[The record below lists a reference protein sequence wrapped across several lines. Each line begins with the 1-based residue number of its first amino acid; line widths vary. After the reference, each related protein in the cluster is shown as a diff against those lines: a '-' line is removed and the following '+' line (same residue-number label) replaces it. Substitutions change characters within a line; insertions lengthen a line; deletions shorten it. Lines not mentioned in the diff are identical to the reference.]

1 MKKILSVLLCAV
13 LLMTVFVPAANAYSG
28 SKNVLP
34 IISVEGRS
42 KTNPIY
48 ASSGEQIFPVAY
60 KDDAIIESVKECLP
74 SLGKALVTGDYEP
87 WAQKVY
93 ECIAPYYAGLI
104 FDENG
109 EMIDKGSRVVF
120 EYDENS
126 PARYNHNSL
135 DYRFQ
140 YDWRMDPMG
149 VADDLDVYIDCV
161 LKATG
166 QKKVSL
172 TGRCYG
178 ANIIAAYLYKY
189 GCEKIDTVVFYAQI
203 ATGSFMAEMTF
214 AGKFALDTAAVEAYL
229 RNGGK
234 SLTGDE
240 LIDTFL
246 CETVAYLN
254 SFGGLEI
261 PTDIAKL
268 IVDKLYPAVAPKIL
282 PATYATFPSMWSMIS
297 DDNYETAKS
306 VIFNGQ
312 EEKYAGLIE
321 KTDNYHYNVQ
331 VGLEDILN
339 ECRSKGMNVGVIT
352 KYNTPNPPIY
362 ENSIEN
368 GDNVVM
374 VSKASFGAVA
384 ADYGKVLSDD
394 YIASADPR
402 YISSD
407 AIVDAGTA
415 AFRDSSW
422 FIKDCPHSTFPKC
435 IDTLIRAICN
445 FDGQMTVNDDEE
457 YPQFLKYDAETK
469 TLSPLE
475 DKPDNAK
482 VGLIKNYFQKLSAF
496 LKAFFAVVKRL
507 LSK

>member
-1 MKKILSVLLCAV
+1 MKKITAVLLCAALFIAV
-13 LLMTVFVPAANAYSG
+13 CVPVVCAYSG
-28 SKNVLP
+28 SANVLP

-48 ASSGEQIFPVAY
+48 SSDGKQIFPVEY
-60 KDDAIIESVKECLP
+60 KDDAILESVKECLP
-74 SLGKALVTGDYEP
+74 SLGKALITGNYEP
-87 WAQKVY
+87 WAEKVY
-93 ECIAPYYAGLI
+93 ECIAPYYEGLI
-104 FDENG
+104 FDGNG

-120 EYDENS
+120 EYNES
-126 PARYNHNSL
+126 KPARYNHNSL

-149 VADDLDVYIDCV
+149 VADDLAKYIDCV
-161 LKATG
+161 LGATG

-234 SLTGDE
+234 SLTGDT

-246 CETVAYLN
+246 TETVAYLN
-254 SFGGLEI
+254 TFKGLDA
-261 PTDIAKL
+261 PADLAKL
-268 IVDKLYPAVAPKIL
+268 IVDKIYPAVAPKVL

-312 EEKYAGLIE
+312 RDKYAGLIE

-331 VGLEDILN
+331 VKLVDILN
-339 ECRSKGMNVGVIT
+339 ECRQKGMNVGVIT

-374 VSKASFGAVA
+374 VNKASFGATA
-384 ADYGKVLSDD
+384 ANYGEVLSSE
-394 YIASADPR
+394 YLAKADEK

-407 AIVDAGTA
+407 HIIDAGTA
-415 AFRDSSW
+415 AFKDYSW
-422 FIKDCPHSTFPKC
+422 FIKDNPHSSFPKC

-445 FDGQMTVNDDEE
+445 FDGQMTVNDNAE
-457 YPQFLKYDAETK
+457 YPQFMKYDAETK
-469 TLSPLE
+469 TISPLTDE
-475 DKPDNAK
+475 PANDREKPIKDHFNK
-482 VGLIKNYFQKLSAF
+482 LIAM
-496 LKAFFAVVKRL
+496 LKAFFALVKSL
-507 LSK
+507 FVK

>member
-1 MKKILSVLLCAV
+1 MRKIISVLLCAIM
-13 LLMTVFVPAANAYSG
+13 LFVVMIPSAGAYSG

-42 KTNPIY
+42 KTKPIY
-48 ASSGEQIFPVAY
+48 SGSGEQIFPVAY
-60 KDDAIIESVKECLP
+60 KDDAILESVKECLP
-74 SLGKALVTGDYEP
+74 SLGKALITGNYEP

-93 ECIAPYYAGLI
+93 DCIAPYYSGLI
-104 FDENG
+104 FDGNG

-120 EYDENS
+120 EYDEAS
-126 PARYNHNSL
+126 PERFNHNSL
-135 DYRFQ
+135 DYRFL

-149 VADDLDVYIDCV
+149 VADDLAVYVDCV

-214 AGKFALDTAAVEAYL
+214 AGEFALDTTAVEAYL

-240 LIDTFL
+240 LIDTL
-246 CETVAYLN
+246 LSETVAYLN
-254 SFGGLEI
+254 TFKGLEA
-261 PTDIAKL
+261 PVDIAKL
-268 IVDKLYPAVAPKIL
+268 LVDKLYPAVAPKIL

-297 DDNYETAKS
+297 DDHYEQAKNI
-306 VIFNGQ
+306 IFNGQ
-312 EEKYAGLIE
+312 RDVYAGLIE
-321 KTDNYHYNVQ
+321 KIDNYHYNVQ
-331 VGLEDILN
+331 VDLVDILN
-339 ECRSKGMNVGVIT
+339 DCRAKGMNVGVIT

-374 VSKASFGAVA
+374 VNKASFGAVA
-384 ADYGKVLSDD
+384 ADYGKVLSDN
-394 YIASADPR
+394 YLANADAK
-402 YISSD
+402 YVSSD
-407 AIVDAGTA
+407 HIIDAGPA
-415 AFRDSSW
+415 AFSDFSW
-422 FIKDCPHSTFPKC
+422 FIKDCPHSTFPAC
-435 IDTLIRAICN
+435 IDKLIRAICN
-445 FDGQMTVNDDEE
+445 FNGQMTVNDDEA
-457 YPQFLKYDAETK
+457 YPQFMKYDAEAK
-469 TLSPLE
+469 TLSPLT
-475 DKPDNAK
+475 DKPASGK
-482 VGLIKNYFQKLSAF
+482 VNPIKDHFSKLTAFFRALFAVIKNLFTK
-496 LKAFFAVVKRL
+496 
-507 LSK
+507 

>member
-1 MKKILSVLLCAV
+1 MKRIFSVLLCAV
-13 LLMTVFVPAANAYSG
+13 LLLTVFVPAVDAYSG

-34 IISVEGRS
+34 IISVQGRS

-48 ASSGEQIFPVAY
+48 AGSGEQIFPVAY
-60 KDDAIIESVKECLP
+60 KGDAIIESVKECLP
-74 SLGKALVTGDYEP
+74 SLGKAMITGNYEP
-87 WAQKVY
+87 WAEKVY

-109 EMIDKGSRVVF
+109 EIIDKESRVVF
-120 EYDENS
+120 EYDENA

-149 VADDLDVYIDCV
+149 VADDLAVYIDCV

-203 ATGSFMAEMTF
+203 ATGSFMAEMSF

-229 RNGGK
+229 KNGGK

-240 LIDTFL
+240 LLDTL
-246 CETVAYLN
+246 LSETVAYLN
-254 SFGGLEI
+254 TFYGLEA
-261 PTDIAKL
+261 PADIAKL
-268 IVDKLYPAVAPKIL
+268 IVDKLYPEVAPKIL

-331 VGLEDILN
+331 THLVDILN
-339 ECRSKGMNVGVIT
+339 ECRSQGMNVGVIT

-374 VSKASFGAVA
+374 VNKASFGAVA
-384 ADYGKVLSDD
+384 ADYGKVLSDA
-394 YIASADPR
+394 YISSADAK

-407 AIVDAGTA
+407 HIVDAGPA
-415 AFRDSSW
+415 AFRDFSW
-422 FIKDCPHSTFPKC
+422 FIKDSPHSSFPKC

-445 FDGQMTVNDDEE
+445 FDGQMTVNDDAQ

-469 TLSPLE
+469 TLSPLTDE
-475 DKPDNAK
+475 PADGK
-482 VGLIKNYFQKLSAF
+482 VNRIKAHFQKLAAF
-496 LKAFFAVVKRL
+496 YKALFAVIKRL
-507 LSK
+507 FVK